1 MINKINAQN
10 VFTYLCVNF
19 IVISVLLPGET
30 VDEEILEVTEGDFSR
45 ALNGLVPSVSEA
57 ELHNYKVLQQSLAV
71 PLSKTH
77 YKSQ

>member
-1 MINKINAQN
+1 MHNM
-10 VFTYLCVNF
+10 YLHISVNF

-30 VDEEILEVTEGDFSR
+30 VDEERLEVTEGDFSR
-45 ALNGLVPSVSEA
+45 ALNGLVPSVSEV
-57 ELHNYKVLQQSLAV
+57 ELQNYKVLQQSLAV

>member
-1 MINKINAQN
+1 M
-10 VFTYLCVNF
+10 YLHISVNF

-30 VDEEILEVTEGDFSR
+30 VDEERLEVTEGDFSR

-57 ELHNYKVLQQSLAV
+57 ELQNYKVLQQSLAV
-71 PLSKTH
+71 PLLKTR